1 MARSRNM
8 NLYVELTSLERMKDF
23 IQLMKDRG
31 IQIYDVEIDRR
42 GNGQKHSMPSV
53 IFYLHLPKYQ
63 SHTRLLAD
71 LSYSPD
77 VRTIDEI

>member
-1 MARSRNM
+1 M
-8 NLYVELTSLERMKDF
+8 
-23 IQLMKDRG
+23 
-31 IQIYDVEIDRR
+31 EIDRR
-42 GNGQKHSMPSV
+42 GNGQEHSAPSV